1 MKRSEAVKLLEDIF
15 WHHMNCGPDCC
26 EDDKAMYSNILK
38 DIENKIHM
46 LPPTRYWE
54 GTPPLTL
61 EMPVKSNTWDPE
73 DK

>member
-1 MKRSEAVKLLEDIF
+1 MERSEMQIEICKLLEEQS
-15 WHHMNCGPDCC
+15 HQGTAYMY
-26 EDDKAMYSNILK
+26 KAQKIL
-38 DIENKIHM
+38 DLIQNLGM